1 MTTPTRSA
9 FPSQTYIENIDLC
22 LLSLLRKD
30 KYLYSTVLTD
40 VVLWGS
46 NLIQVILEMNASH
59 GPPY

>member
-1 MTTPTRSA
+1 MTTPTQSA
-9 FPSQTYIENIDLC
+9 FPSQTNIENIDFC

-40 VVLWGS
+40 VVLWGP